1 MILIDSA
8 NKNGID
14 ILFYDGIDIKRIIN
28 HPKDGS
34 SGLIVCY
41 IDGYARH
48 MTGIK
53 RESKIDSILNDSKYE
68 PFDIA
73 DIENDWIIMYETSGI
88 GIEALHLLI
97 KGKIVEDIS
106 PLYGK
111 IKNSWGVGNFSHNH
125 GFS

>member
-8 NKNGID
+8 NKNGIV
-14 ILFYDGIDIKRIIN
+14 ILFYNGIDIKRVIN

-41 IDGYARH
+41 IDGIARH
-48 MTGIK
+48 MTSIK
-53 RESKIDSILNDSKYE
+53 RESKIDSILNDLKYE
-68 PFDIA
+68 PFDLT

-97 KGKIVEDIS
+97 KEKIVDDIS
-106 PLYGK
+106 PWYRK
-111 IKNSWGVGNFSHNH
+111 IKNI
-125 GFS
+125 

>member
-14 ILFYDGIDIKRIIN
+14 ILFYDGIDIDKIVN

-34 SGLIVCY
+34 NGLIVCY

-48 MTGIK
+48 MTSIK

-68 PFDIA
+68 PFDLA
-73 DIENDWIIMYETSGI
+73 DIENNWIIIYETSGI
-88 GIEALHLLI
+88 GIKQLHLLI
-97 KGKIVEDIS
+97 KEKLVDDIS

-111 IKNSWGVGNFSHNH
+111 IKNNINI
-125 GFS
+125 